1 MAAVKKVV
9 VKLDLHDDTGKRKA
23 IKAVSALCGDLLPF
37 FLSESVRHC
46 ILLAS
51 VLGLPRRKHAFMEV
65 AHPSISQFGASD
77 DGDRGFLPSPGIDE
91 IVVDTKH
98 EKMTVVGTVDPVH
111 VVGKLRRRFCTG
123 QVVSVG
129 PAKEE
134 EKKEVS
140 VGPAKEEEK
149 KKKKDDCGCGDKKDG
164 STLVPVCLPCYPP
177 PHHPHPCYFVNTEE
191 GPNACAIC

>member
-1 MAAVKKVV
+1 M
-9 VKLDLHDDTGKRKA
+9 KLDLHDDTGKRRA

-37 FLSESVRHC
+37 FFSESIRHC
-46 ILLAS
+46 ILLAC

-77 DGDRGFLPSPGIDE
+77 DGDRGFLLSPGIDE
-91 IVVDTKH
+91 IAVDM
-98 EKMTVVGTVDPVH
+98 EEDKMTVVGTVDPVH
-111 VVGKLRRRFCTG
+111 VVRKLRRRFCTV

-134 EKKEVS
+134 EKKKEVS
-140 VGPAKEEEK
+140 VRPAKEEEEE
-149 KKKKDDCGCGDKKDG
+149 KKKKDDCGCGDKKDA
-164 STLVPVCLPCYPP
+164 STLVPACLPACYPP
-177 PHHPHPCYFVNTEE
+177 PHHPHPCYFVHTEE

>member
-23 IKAVSALCGDLLPF
+23 IKAVSALCG
-37 FLSESVRHC
+37 
-46 ILLAS
+46 
-51 VLGLPRRKHAFMEV
+51 
-65 AHPSISQFGASD
+65 
-77 DGDRGFLPSPGIDE
+77 IDE

-98 EKMTVVGTVDPVH
+98 EKMTVLGTVDPVH